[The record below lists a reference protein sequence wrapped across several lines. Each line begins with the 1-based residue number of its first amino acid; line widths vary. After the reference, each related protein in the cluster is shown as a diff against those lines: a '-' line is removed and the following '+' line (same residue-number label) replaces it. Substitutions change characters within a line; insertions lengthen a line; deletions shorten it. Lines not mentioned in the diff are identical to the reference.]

1 MPKKISSVQDSVCLS
16 IVHSVTKQKTVYQKL
31 SGGEDY
37 PEQKEVLIK
46 QLHVR
51 KWFRKEGITSVEEY
65 VTAKNTIAKNRS
77 IVFDKYS
84 GRFYATYHS
93 ASDVMNS
100 ITPAVTT
107 NQIGFRHD
115 TQIHSSRSQVYKHK
129 GGR

>member
-1 MPKKISSVQDSVCLS
+1 MPKKIRSVQDNVCLS

-31 SGGEDY
+31 SGGESF

-46 QLHVR
+46 QLHVN
-51 KWFRKEGITSVEEY
+51 KWFKKDGITSVEEY

-93 ASDVMNS
+93 ANDVMTS
-100 ITPAVTT
+100 ITGPNV

-115 TQIHSSRSQVYKHK
+115 TQIHATRPQIHKHK
-129 GGR
+129 R

>member
-1 MPKKISSVQDSVCLS
+1 MPKKIRSVQDNVCLS

-31 SGGEDY
+31 SGGESF

-46 QLHVR
+46 QLHVN
-51 KWFRKEGITSVEEY
+51 KWFKKDGITSVEEY

-100 ITPAVTT
+100 ITGPNA

-115 TQIHSSRSQVYKHK
+115 TQIHTTRPQVHKHK

>member
-1 MPKKISSVQDSVCLS
+1 MPKKITSAQDSICLS

-37 PEQKEVLIK
+37 PEQKEVLVK

-100 ITPAVTT
+100 ILPANT
-107 NQIGFRHD
+107 NQIGFIHD
-115 TQIHSSRSQVYKHK
+115 TQIHTARPQVYKYK